1 MRISRS
7 PTISKSDTP
16 HTNNTITY
24 IFTFSAPL
32 RIFGHGTF
40 QLTAVKE
47 IDGTP
52 AFLQQAES
60 DGVCQ
65 GSESQESCLARSY
78 STRGIEQCHCVPYQ
92 LRNYS
97 NHVGISGRWI

>member
-1 MRISRS
+1 MASH
-7 PTISKSDTP
+7 PL
-16 HTNNTITY
+16 
-24 IFTFSAPL
+24 IFTNIYFSAPL
-32 RIFGHGTF
+32 RFFGHGTF

-52 AFLQQAES
+52 DYLQKAES

-65 GSESQESCLARSY
+65 RTETRESCLARSY
-78 STRGIEQCHCVPYQ
+78 STSGIEQCHCVPYQ

-97 NHVGISGRWI
+97 NQVGRSGSRI